1 MRGGNSLWRRKR
13 KEKRLE
19 TAPIFQVTHKY
30 AHTDPKRLGRP
41 GQDGVVAAGQATA
54 PSQGGARAL
63 ATFHLPS
70 SFLHPL
76 FSPPPKD
83 APKETQTP
91 PRVSDM
97 RMRVQAHFQISSLAH
112 PARRCHLYSELAP
125 QPRNPPASTH
135 TTEIRARQL
144 NLSPPCRGTGWR
156 GGCGTGAPHLGL
168 GKEKKREK
176 EETERRQRG

>member
-1 MRGGNSLWRRKR
+1 MAPEEKR
-13 KEKRLE
+13 KTAGDGPDLPGYTQIRTHRPKE
-19 TAPIFQVTHKY
+19 TRPAGTGWGGCSGSSNSPFT
-30 AHTDPKRLGRP
+30 GR
-41 GQDGVVAAGQATA
+41 
-54 PSQGGARAL
+54 GARPRY
-63 ATFHLPS
+63 FPS
-70 SFLHPL
+70 PII
-76 FSPPPKD
+76 FSPSFIFTPPKD
-83 APKETQTP
+83 APKGTQTP